1 MTDAFDPPVRL
12 DQALVALGLADS
24 RARAAEMIRA
34 GAVTVDG
41 QTVLR
46 ASTKVGRQSVAVTGE
61 TNPWVSRAALKL
73 VHALDRFMLSPQGA
87 RAVDVGAST
96 GGFTEVLIA
105 RGAAHVIA
113 VDVGR
118 GQLHPKLRDHPKIDL
133 REGVNA
139 RDMDPTILGNPDWV
153 LGDVSFISATKALG
167 PALTAARQGATLVT
181 LVKPQFELTPQD
193 IGKGGIVKDE
203 ALRRKALDDV
213 SAWVDAQGWE
223 LLGSTES
230 PVPGSDGNVEW
241 LIAATKR

>member
-1 MTDAFDPPVRL
+1 MTDAFDPPIRR

-34 GAVTVDG
+34 GAVTLDG

-46 ASTKVGRQSVAVTGE
+46 ASTKVGRQSVAITGE

-133 REGVNA
+133 RDGVNA
-139 RDMDPTILGNPDWV
+139 RDMDPSIFGQPDWV
-153 LGDVSFISATKALG
+153 VSDVSFISATKALG
-167 PALTAARQGATLVT
+167 PALAAARQGATLVT
-181 LVKPQFELTPQD
+181 LVKPQFELTPKD

-203 ALRRKALDDV
+203 AAARAAVADV
-213 SAWVDAQGWE
+213 AAAVAACGYEVSEAIA
-223 LLGSTES
+223 S
-230 PVPGSDGNVEW
+230 PIAGGDGNREW
-241 LIAATKR
+241 LIAAHRL